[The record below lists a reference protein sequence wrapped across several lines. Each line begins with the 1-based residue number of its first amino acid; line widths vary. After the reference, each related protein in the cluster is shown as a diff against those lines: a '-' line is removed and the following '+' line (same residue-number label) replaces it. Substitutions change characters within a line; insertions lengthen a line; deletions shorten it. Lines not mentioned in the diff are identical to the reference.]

1 MLSRAKMKQ
10 YNLLEKNEDE
20 MRNNKPILLTSF
32 LFVIGLLVLQA
43 QETIPAA
50 GGNCSGTGGTLSYTA
65 GQIVFTTN
73 LGTNGSSAQGVQQ
86 SFEISVV
93 SGTEESR
100 DISLDFVVYPNP
112 STEFIELKVENY
124 SADDLVYELYN
135 LNGTL
140 LEYNKITD
148 KVTRIVLGN
157 YNAAT
162 YFLLVTDKNQVVKTF
177 KIIKN

>member
-1 MLSRAKMKQ
+1 
-10 YNLLEKNEDE
+10 
-20 MRNNKPILLTSF
+20 MRNNKPIILTS
-32 LFVIGLLVLQA
+32 LVFVIGMTVLQA

-50 GGNCSGTGGTLSYTA
+50 GGDCSGTGGTLSYTA

-73 LGTNGSSAQGVQQ
+73 VGTNGSAAQGVQQ

-100 DISLDFVVYPNP
+100 DISLEFMVYPNP

-124 SADDLVYELYN
+124 SAEDLAYELYN
-135 LNGTL
+135 LNGNL
-140 LEYNKITD
+140 LEYHKITD
-148 KVTRIVLGN
+148 KVTNIVLSN

-162 YFLLVTDKNQVVKTF
+162 YFLKVTDKNQVVKTF